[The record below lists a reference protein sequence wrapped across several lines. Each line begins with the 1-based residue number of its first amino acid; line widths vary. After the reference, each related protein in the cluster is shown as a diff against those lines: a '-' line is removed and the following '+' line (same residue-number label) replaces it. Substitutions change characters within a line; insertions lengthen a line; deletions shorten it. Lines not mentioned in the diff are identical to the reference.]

1 MADGCRTAR
10 EQQRGEG
17 RTGPVS
23 DEPIRIT
30 VADLDADDDASV
42 SPSSIPPAGE
52 RLAPIPLHV
61 SVEADAPALTK
72 RLVVDTRGPAS
83 DQPARGA
90 AVRVDLSTESP
101 VPTQAL
107 PPALRA
113 LDLFVTTPAGDPILE
128 GVDLVAERGT
138 LTAIVGPTGAGKSTL
153 LRALTGGQPP
163 SSGSVLVDGLDLYAH
178 YGELA
183 GRIGHVP
190 QDDIVHSSLTARQA
204 LRFGAELRF
213 PPGAS
218 AAAWEQRVEDV
229 LTALG
234 LAIHADKPISRLS
247 GGQRKRVSVA
257 LEMLTEPEI
266 LLLDEP
272 TSGLDPAYE
281 KSIMELLRQLADGG
295 RTVVVVTHSVASL
308 DLCDQVVFLGNGG
321 WVGFAGTLEDAMAHF
336 RTREFPEIFRTL
348 DQPAAVRAVP
358 RAGTSPAMSPGK
370 SFASPVRPA
379 KDSLGVL
386 TRRNIAILRS
396 DPKGL
401 LVLAGAALVP
411 AVLLLALIDAKA
423 LTPDADLPSTSG
435 RTLLAGMVVT
445 LGVIGAANGIRE
457 IVKESAI
464 YRRERGTGLS
474 RTAYLLS
481 KLWVLG
487 VVTAVQAVV
496 VVFVAT
502 LRTGVPGGVVFPS
515 MLELQFILVL
525 SGLVTLALGLAVSA
539 LVTSSEKAMALVPVL
554 FVLLWLF
561 SGSVSDLAGKPV
573 LSQIAYLS
581 PSNWAMAAT
590 AGTVDLYGLEHC
602 DEAPPAPDPAT
613 GAEAPA
619 SGRSI
624 CDARWRPSAG
634 SWFAAVAALLALG
647 AASLLVADWALARK
661 EPVEAMRREHLVG
674 RLIRGVRPP
683 ARQ

>member
-1 MADGCRTAR
+1 MSG
-10 EQQRGEG
+10 
-17 RTGPVS
+17 
-23 DEPIRIT
+23 EPIRIT
-30 VADLDADDDASV
+30 AEDLRDGDEPAS
-42 SPSSIPPAGE
+42 PRPPADATLDV
-52 RLAPIPLHV
+52 RLPPIPLQV
-61 SVEADAPALTK
+61 DVVPTTSTPAPSTPDGAPAPNS
-72 RLVVDTRGPAS
+72 RLVLHAHDVAS
-83 DQPARGA
+83 DQTAAGRALQVDVGREDRSRSGA
-90 AVRVDLSTESP
+90 ARTP
-101 VPTQAL
+101 APG
-107 PPALRA
+107 PALRA
-113 LDLFVTTPAGDPILE
+113 VDLFVSTPSGDPILE
-128 GVDLVAERGT
+128 GVDLTAGAGT

-163 SSGSVLVDGLDLYAH
+163 SSGAVLVGGIDLYEH

-204 LRFGAELRF
+204 LGFGAELRF
-213 PPGAS
+213 PPDANPV
-218 AAAWEQRVEDV
+218 ACEKRVEDV
-229 LTALG
+229 LAALG
-234 LAIHADKPISRLS
+234 LASHADKPISRLS

-295 RTVVVVTHSVASL
+295 RTVIVVTHSVASL

-321 WVGFAGTLEDAMAHF
+321 WVGFAGTVKDAMAHF
-336 RTREFPEIFRTL
+336 GTQEFPEIFRTL
-348 DQPAAVRAVP
+348 DQPA
-358 RAGTSPAMSPGK
+358 
-370 SFASPVRPA
+370 PVRPTPRVHA
-379 KDSLGVL
+379 PVASSTGTGQSSPARPVKDSLRVL
-386 TRRNIAILRS
+386 IRRNVAILRA

-423 LTPDADLPSTSG
+423 LTPDAGLPSTSG

-457 IVKESAI
+457 IVKETAI
-464 YRRERGTGLS
+464 YQRERGTGLS

-487 VVTAVQAVV
+487 VVTAIQAVV

-502 LRTGVPGGVVFPS
+502 LRTGAPGGV
-515 MLELQFILVL
+515 MLPAMVELQFVLVL
-525 SGLVTLALGLAVSA
+525 AGLVTLALGLAVSA
-539 LVTSSEKAMALVPVL
+539 LVTNSEKAMALVPVL

-581 PSNWAMAAT
+581 PSNWAMAAS

-602 DEAPPAPDPAT
+602 DESPPSDPAT
-613 GAEAPA
+613 GETAESPRA
-619 SGRSI
+619 I
-624 CDARWRPSAG
+624 CDARWRPNPA
-634 SWFAAVAALLALG
+634 SWLAAIVALLVLGG
-647 AASLLVADWALARK
+647 AALLVADWGLARK
-661 EPVEAMRREHLVG
+661 EPVEAMRRQHLIGHLTG
-674 RLIRGVRPP
+674 RAVR
-683 ARQ
+683 